1 MQRPRADR
9 RRLDQAA
16 HDAAPEK
23 HCRDEHRVA
32 DLECGTRRL
41 VDAGVHRPVAVRDV
55 GSECFSALTGSG
67 GQWRS
72 RGRGGGVVQLLKRST
87 SGGELDSRAGR
98 THTPHTARGKTVGE
112 WVSDASDRAAT
123 GASCDL
129 LQRPWEQGKY
139 RGVATAHLEG
149 FSRATGGRG
158 AGTTH
163 DGRQQAGRQARRV
176 CVVMLVE
183 SSLSLSLCV
192 CVCACAAQVRVLGK
206 TRPDQKTGAD
216 RREWSDEIMI

>member
-129 LQRPWEQGKY
+129 RARIVSTGC
-139 RGVATAHLEG
+139 RGEMKVAWCIAIAG
-149 FSRATGGRG
+149 PGPACYGTG
-158 AGTTH
+158 
-163 DGRQQAGRQARRV
+163 
-176 CVVMLVE
+176 
-183 SSLSLSLCV
+183 
-192 CVCACAAQVRVLGK
+192 VLGYLL
-206 TRPDQKTGAD
+206 TTAAMGA
-216 RREWSDEIMI
+216 REVPWGRDCPS